1 MRGYKMKY
9 KAIEKQYIALL
20 KNIQT
25 TFNKAENQ
33 IWNKRNKIKIL
44 YFEEQEITVKLF
56 KIPHIIN
63 KLAYTFVRASKAAR
77 SYENSL
83 RIKAFVPL
91 PIGYVEY
98 KKFGLI
104 HDSYF
109 LSEHYSYDFTIRE
122 PLTQTGFPNKETILK
137 QFAHFT
143 YKLHEARV
151 EHLDYSPGNI
161 LIKEISKDHY
171 EFKVID
177 VNRMKFKQLTMQER
191 LENFSK
197 LWADDEDL
205 HIIISAYTHIND
217 WNREKAID
225 IALKASQQHKEKINF
240 KKKLKGKKVVSS

>member
-1 MRGYKMKY
+1 MKLKVLDERY
-9 KAIEKQYIALL
+9 RSLLETIREHFHEAKQS
-20 KNIQT
+20 
-25 TFNKAENQ
+25 
-33 IWNKRNKIKIL
+33 IWDKRNKIKIVH
-44 YFEEQEITVKLF
+44 FGDKEITVKLF
-56 KIPHIIN
+56 KTPHMIN
-63 KLAYTFVRASKAAR
+63 KLAYTFIRPSKAAR

-109 LSEHYSYDFTIRE
+109 VSEHYNYDFTIRE
-122 PLTQTGFPNKETILK
+122 PLSQKEFPDKEAILE

-143 YKLHEARV
+143 YRLHEAGV

-161 LIKEISKDHY
+161 LIKQISKDQY
-171 EFKVID
+171 ECKVID
-177 VNRMKFKQLTMQER
+177 VNRMKFRDLTMQER
-191 LENFSK
+191 LENFAK

-205 HIIISAYTHIND
+205 SIIIGAYTQMCG
-217 WNREKAID
+217 WERAKAIE
-225 IALKASQQHKEKINF
+225 IACKASQQHKEKTNF